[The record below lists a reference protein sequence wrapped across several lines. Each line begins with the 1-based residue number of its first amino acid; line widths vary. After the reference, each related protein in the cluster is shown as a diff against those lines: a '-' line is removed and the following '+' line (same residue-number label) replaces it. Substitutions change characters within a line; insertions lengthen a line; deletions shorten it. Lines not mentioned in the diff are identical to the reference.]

1 MSCVEL
7 IFFFFVLHTGSY
19 SSFNLKEMVMPGQF
33 YLFFNYSIKL
43 NCQSFCCKTV
53 FLSLYMMVPE
63 WLNDEDGE
71 MQGNNKI
78 YVFKYKHLNYL

>member
-33 YLFFNYSIKL
+33 YLFLILASNWTVKAFVAKL
-43 NCQSFCCKTV
+43 FSCH
-53 FLSLYMMVPE
+53 YMMVPE
-63 WLNDEDGE
+63 WWNDEGGE
-71 MQGNNKI
+71 MQGNIKM